1 MLQRSKSMTV
11 QNYVEELR
19 WMRMRSI
26 ELGTADGLAPLP
38 MHVSWVRHGIL
49 VVGMDNEMHVYTQWR
64 GPGESFECPASTA
77 AASDKPADDD
87 QRTLTEASLQKVAS
101 TSSLAFGK
109 GFRASASSAKLKM
122 TPSVSTMSMLMEKKR
137 KDSRATGGAGG
148 GRSDLKQSDS
158 LASFHLMMFDCGM
171 FEAAR
176 SVKLR
181 ACFIAK
187 PTSMSVVIHW

>member
-137 KDSRATGGAGG
+137 KDSRATGG

-181 ACFIAK
+181 ECFIAK
-187 PTSMSVVIHW
+187 AMSVAIY